1 MRYLTCS
8 IAFAVVTFGMAVST
22 FADDKIEN
30 QIKKAIVVD
39 SAMMEE
45 DFVKIFED
53 HSIAGIQDHSLTYF
67 ILTLD
72 VGSTSD
78 RERTQFDFTCQLTPD
93 PSDVSK
99 ELRRQR
105 RTGRR
110 TILLA
115 PITFVHFD
123 RITQFTCEQ
132 EGNAATGKVAFE
144 VPGLCKGHFQY
155 SAKKRGDEW
164 FVDEFLLSEYGVR
177 LVRSESGLWSRK

>member
-1 MRYLTCS
+1 MRYLTCT
-8 IAFAVVTFGMAVST
+8 IVFAVATLGMSLST

-67 ILTLD
+67 LLTLD
-72 VGSTSD
+72 VSSTSE
-78 RERTQFDFTCQLTPD
+78 RERAQFDFTCQLTPE
-93 PSDVSK
+93 PSEITK

-110 TILLA
+110 AILLD
-115 PITFVHFD
+115 PVTFVHLD

-132 EGNAATGKVAFE
+132 DGNAAKGNVAFE

-155 SAKKRGDEW
+155 LARKRGDEW
-164 FVDEFLLSEYGVR
+164 FVEEFLLSEYGVR
-177 LVRSESGLWSRK
+177 LVRSESGFWSRK